1 MPWEVYAK
9 RGRALRAAQRKH
21 GERMGMKSTPK
32 WGPLGLLKDSQS
44 TYQLWQHWKTCQNL
58 PYDYRWFLEGYL
70 FLFFFFAAG
79 FCFFWVP
86 GSMLSSDFLLF
97 CFFAFLLLCFFAF
110 LLFLLLCFSAFC
122 LPSFSAFPAS
132 LLFCFLLF
140 LLLCFSASLFSLL
153 LCFCNSVPLHFYY
166 STFFFLQSCVFA
178 ALLPAPLLLSFLSL
192 LFLCFSFSFALFCS
206 VCVLNET
213 LNSNPKWDPKW
224 NPKWNPTWNRKKN
237 LNETLKKL

>member
-70 FLFFFFAAG
+70 FLDFFFRGRFL
-79 FCFFWVP
+79 FFFWVP

-153 LCFCNSVPLHFYY
+153 LCFCNSVPLYFYY
-166 STFFFLQSCVFA
+166 STFFFFSHVF
-178 ALLPAPLLLSFLSL
+178 LLLYFLL
-192 LFLCFSFSFALFCS
+192 LCFFPSCLYCSFVFHFLLLYSVLFVS
-206 VCVLNET
+206 LMK
-213 LNSNPKWDPKW
+213 P
-224 NPKWNPTWNRKKN
+224 
-237 LNETLKKL
+237 